1 MMNLPDIAKAL
12 KDRRLSVLA
21 QATGVNRNTLALI
34 RDGKH
39 ENPRYETLKAISDYL
54 ELKQCQQ

>member
-1 MMNLPDIAKAL
+1 MMNLHEIADAL

-21 QATGVNRNTLALI
+21 EATGVNRNTLAMI

-39 ENPRYETLKAISDYL
+39 ENPRYDTTKAISDYF
-54 ELKQCQQ
+54 EAQK